1 MKDILWKYVII
12 NGLPVLF
19 PNYTSLNHKSFEQVG
34 KVTGVGFVMLK
45 VDAESVNVI
54 GESNSLDM
62 KSKPEDKDIIK
73 AWI

>member
-1 MKDILWKYVII
+1 MKDILWKYVIV

-34 KVTGVGFVMLK
+34 KVTGAGFVMMRM
-45 VDAESVNVI
+45 DEDRIGVI
-54 GESNSLDM
+54 GESNSLDI